1 MKTFG
6 VLLIDKPIGA
16 SSFDIIRKLRK
27 ITNIRKIGH
36 TGTLDP
42 FASGLLPVCIGKATR
57 LTERLMGK
65 EKEYLVTMKL
75 GVRTETGDTE
85 SAEIATQ
92 EIPEITETDLE
103 ELKIKVEAITSQVPH
118 KFSAVKVNG
127 KRAYELARKKREFN
141 LQPRPIQI
149 SEFTIED
156 FKSPFLQYKII
167 VSKGTYIR
175 SLSET
180 IAEILG
186 TIGTTTEL
194 RRTKIG
200 KLAIEDAAKL
210 QDLNTENWQKN
221 LISIPDLLSEIDTV
235 IIENIEF
242 YKNGRFLPVEHD
254 DTDDVMVLSKQ
265 NEFLGFG
272 KIIANKLQPKTVFI

>member
-118 KFSAVKVNG
+118 KFSAVKVNS